1 MSDLRAFQTTGQD
14 LFVGGMNNSHS
25 GNLSVRNN
33 RTLVI
38 TRSGAM
44 LHRLEYQDLIETLID
59 GDDSQTALASREIPV
74 HRAIYRH
81 TGAQAIAHAHP
92 PHLIA
97 LSMQAKTINPIDAE
111 GKYFFAQGAPV
122 IGVTNSIASDEV
134 AEKIVPMFA
143 HCPVVIVRGHG
154 AFSIG
159 ADLEECLH
167 WISSLEH
174 SARIILLNNQFA
186 INPNFK

>member
-1 MSDLRAFQTTGQD
+1 MSFLRSFQDTGLD

-25 GNLSVRNN
+25 GNLSIRNN
-33 RTLVI
+33 RMLTI

-44 LHRLEYQDLIETLID
+44 LHRLEYTDLVETLID
-59 GDDSQTALASREIPV
+59 GTDAESVRASREIPV
-74 HRAIYRH
+74 HRAIYKH
-81 TGAQAIAHAHP
+81 TKAQAIGHAHP

-97 LSMQAKTINPIDAE
+97 LSMQSESITPVDAE
-111 GKYFFAQGAPV
+111 GLYFFHQGAPV

-134 AEKIVPMFA
+134 AEKIVPMFE
-143 HCPVVIVRGHG
+143 HSPIVIVRGHG

-159 ADLEECLH
+159 ADLEECFH

-174 SARIILLNNQFA
+174 SAKIILLTNQFA

>member
-1 MSDLRAFQTTGQD
+1 MSYLRAFQTTGLD

-33 RTLVI
+33 RMLVI
-38 TRSGAM
+38 SRSGSM
-44 LHRLEYQDLIETLID
+44 LHRLEYSDLVETLID
-59 GDDSQTALASREIPV
+59 GDDAETPRASREIPV

-81 TGAQAIAHAHP
+81 TQAQAIAHAHP

-97 LSMQAKTINPIDAE
+97 LSLQAETITPVDAE
-111 GKYFFAQGAPV
+111 GMYFFRQGAPV

-134 AEKIVPMFA
+134 AEKIVPKFT
-143 HCPVVIVRGHG
+143 HSPIVIVRGHG
-154 AFSIG
+154 AFAIG
-159 ADLEECLH
+159 ADLEECFH

-174 SARIILLNNQFA
+174 SAKIILLTNQFA